1 MLIKRGAEADIYL
14 VEWYGRQAINK
25 VRKRKQYMHEM
36 LDREIRRKRTLHE
49 VEMINMAKRA
59 GVTTPLIY
67 FVDPNNAEIIM
78 QYIEGE
84 LARDLIHQGIN
95 VDWIAMMM
103 GIYTAR
109 LHAKDI
115 VHGDLTTSNF
125 IVYNNTTS
133 SSNNSSNDNASVD
146 DAKRLVLID
155 FGLSFYSSRL
165 EDKAVDIRLIK
176 EVMSSAH
183 ADVFESTFN
192 NFVQGYSNILGSKYT
207 AMVLKKVRMIE
218 QRGRYARVV

>member
-14 VEWYGRQAINK
+14 IEWYGKRAISK

-49 VEMINMAKRA
+49 AEMINMAKRA
-59 GVTTPLIY
+59 GVTTPLLY
-67 FVDPNNAEIIM
+67 FVDPNNAEIVM
-78 QYIEGE
+78 QYIQGE
-84 LARDLIHQGIN
+84 LARDLIHQGLDIE
-95 VDWIAMMM
+95 WMGWMM

-109 LHAKDI
+109 LHARDI

-125 IVYNNTTS
+125 IVYDRG
-133 SSNNSSNDNASVD
+133 DNR
-146 DAKRLVLID
+146 RLVLID

-183 ADVFESTFN
+183 ADLFDELFN
-192 NFVQGYSNILGSKYT
+192 NFVQGYSSVVGNEYT
-207 AMVLKKVRMIE
+207 SSVLKKVREIE
-218 QRGRYARVV
+218 KRGRYARVV